1 MTDENAPIRKAH
13 TDAERH
19 LANIQATSEQYQQQ
33 IEQHLASARR
43 PAEGSHTWRYR
54 RVDRW
59 ATSS

>member
-1 MTDENAPIRKAH
+1 MVDENAPIRKAR
-13 TDAERH
+13 TVAEQH
-19 LANIQATSEQYQQQ
+19 LAGVKATAEQHQQL

-59 ATSS
+59 AISS